1 MHNLVCNF
9 CVFKD
14 IKNDADIDNILDLI
28 TLLIQK
34 GPEALGS
41 MTIMVG
47 KFLLKVTV
55 KVDIILINI
64 GDNAY

>member
-1 MHNLVCNF
+1 MGGSQVCSF
-9 CVFKD
+9 CEKMIQTF
-14 IKNDADIDNILDLI
+14 DNILDLI

-64 GDNAY
+64 VDNAY

>member
-1 MHNLVCNF
+1 MIQTF
-9 CVFKD
+9 
-14 IKNDADIDNILDLI
+14 DNILDLI

-34 GPEALGS
+34 GPEALSS
-41 MTIMVG
+41 MTSMVG

>member
-1 MHNLVCNF
+1 MIQTF
-9 CVFKD
+9 
-14 IKNDADIDNILDLI
+14 DNILDLI

-34 GPEALGS
+34 GPEALSS